1 MSFSS
6 GNPVAVLIDAESVEA
21 GDARNAIAAL
31 SARFSPLIL
40 HVFGDFRDSALQ
52 EWCDIVEEFEGQ
64 ALQVTPTA
72 GHQNSVHIC
81 LTMNAMELLHADS
94 ASAVCIF
101 CGNGDFSQL
110 AVRVRR
116 AGLPVLG
123 FGTGRSGE
131 TMAAWFDS
139 WQVIGIEDE
148 GNFEQP
154 SDLWSEDDAPEEVQF
169 VGEQLEQGE
178 GHYLT
183 EPEAPAELALAGEA
197 EAPQEHAA
205 TLTGGAKVTDA
216 DVEAAVQAQRVR
228 ASEDESEPAGFSAD
242 AGLFDDDAMAA
253 IEGKS
258 RIRQRITTEPP
269 PLADM
274 EPGNEDNPD
283 VGSLLTKYV
292 TDHLNCDG
300 YALLDDVVS
309 AASQNGLLSKKGTRK
324 KPYDLVKQ
332 LINEDGRFEIKNLPM
347 GGSEP
352 EFVRLV

>member
-21 GDARNAIAAL
+21 GDAKNAVAAL

-40 HVFGDFRDSALQ
+40 HAFGDFRDSALQ
-52 EWCDIVEEFEGQ
+52 EWSNILEEFEGQ

-72 GHQNSVHIC
+72 GHENSVHIC

-139 WQVIGIEDE
+139 WQVIGIDDE
-148 GNFEQP
+148 GDFEQP
-154 SDLWSEDDAPEEVQF
+154 SDLWTEDDAPEEVAF
-169 VGEQLEQGE
+169 VAEQLEQGD

-183 EPEAPAELALAGEA
+183 EPQAPAELAHAGEVA
-197 EAPQEHAA
+197 APEKYAA
-205 TLTGGAKVTDA
+205 SKPVTTKVTDTDIVA
-216 DVEAAVQAQRVR
+216 FAQAQRLR
-228 ASEDESEPAGFSAD
+228 GSDDETGPADHEVD
-242 AGLFDDDAMAA
+242 AGLFDADAMAA

-258 RIRQRITTEPP
+258 PAQQRITTEPP

-274 EPGNEDNPD
+274 TPGMEDDPD
-283 VGSLLTKYV
+283 VGELLTK
-292 TDHLNCDG
+292 
-300 YALLDDVVS
+300 
-309 AASQNGLLSKKGTRK
+309 
-324 KPYDLVKQ
+324 
-332 LINEDGRFEIKNLPM
+332 
-347 GGSEP
+347 
-352 EFVRLV
+352 